1 MEEVKELAKSLGNP
15 GLEKLWKAIRKER
28 IVGVSKEEVKS
39 YLSKLGEK
47 QIFKPL
53 PPSLGKTASED
64 HGVRG
69 QMDIIDMKYSK
80 SLGYSAILV
89 MVNIFSRMA
98 YARPVKNKT
107 PEKVAEVL
115 RIILDEMDPQIQ
127 VCFSDS
133 GNEFV
138 GPVRDLLD
146 QRGIIHRKK
155 K

>member
-1 MEEVKELAKSLGNP
+1 MEEVKALAKSLGNP
-15 GLEKLWKAIRKER
+15 NIEKLWKAIKKER

-89 MVNIFSRMA
+89 VVNIFSRMA

-107 PEKVAEVL
+107 PEKVAGVL
-115 RIILDEMDPQIQ
+115 KIILDEMDPVPNFIFLIAETSSQA
-127 VCFSDS
+127 
-133 GNEFV
+133 
-138 GPVRDLLD
+138 L
-146 QRGIIHRKK
+146 
-155 K
+155 

>member
-28 IVGVSKEEVKS
+28 IEGVSKEEVKS

-89 MVNIFSRMA
+89 VVNVFSRMA

-107 PEKVAEVL
+107 PEKVAGVL
-115 RIILDEMDPQIQ
+115 RIILDEMDPVPNFIFLIVETSSQA
-127 VCFSDS
+127 
-133 GNEFV
+133 
-138 GPVRDLLD
+138 L
-146 QRGIIHRKK
+146 
-155 K
+155 